1 MFSFGLS
8 ARKNSS
14 LYAACGFFAAFV
26 WGACLSQTVSAQNKG
41 GNSSSAPAGAPGFSI
56 ESEMLTYRALQSN
69 SEAIGCG
76 IAAYLDGVPATF
88 TSSSSGS
95 ICSVTREGTGKP
107 GVIVLPFDTGLV
119 DSFQLWR
126 ADVEIMHQ
134 LRHRA
139 APYCSTTS
147 QIQVGSRGVL
157 GDIASATPAGGAL
170 GVAQGV
176 FGMLATQAETS
187 PVGGTIQ
194 DQAFMNAV
202 ARQLRNLD
210 VSVLMPTAYRPY
222 SLNGLD
228 EAKSP
233 FLASFGAFLTTHDC
247 VIAAAKKNPAD
258 ATLQGIGAEM
268 NAFLTTLNG
277 TTPSPKSSGGPSPGT
292 GGSAPPAADGE
303 AAQISSSSPLL
314 AILAA
319 DGLAQKLGVDPAS
332 GQLPD
337 HGDWPHILFLKA
349 LESGGTVS
357 AKRFREGLRDYTPD
371 PASQLAAMRGSCK
384 APVKP

>member
-1 MFSFGLS
+1 
-8 ARKNSS
+8 
-14 LYAACGFFAAFV
+14 
-26 WGACLSQTVSAQNKG
+26 
-41 GNSSSAPAGAPGFSI
+41 
-56 ESEMLTYRALQSN
+56 MLTYRALQSN
-69 SEAIGCG
+69 SEAIGCD

-107 GVIVLPFDTGLV
+107 GVILLPFDTGLV

-126 ADVEIMHQ
+126 ADMEIMHQ
-134 LRHRA
+134 LRRRA

-233 FLASFGAFLTTHDC
+233 FLASFGAFLTTRDC

-277 TTPSPKSSGGPSPGT
+277 TTPPSPKSPATPSPGS
-292 GGSAPPAADGE
+292 GGTAPPAADGE

-314 AILAA
+314 AILSA

-349 LESGGTVS
+349 LESGGSVMKTGNILGTRIQYSGGSVGTYALFATDSELECSGNVFDFGGTVS